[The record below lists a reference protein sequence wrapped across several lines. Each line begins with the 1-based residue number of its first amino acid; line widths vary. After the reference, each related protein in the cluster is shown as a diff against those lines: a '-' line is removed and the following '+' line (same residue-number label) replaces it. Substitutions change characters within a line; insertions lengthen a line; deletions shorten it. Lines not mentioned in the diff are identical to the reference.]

1 MEGVNRALAVL
12 ALVSLSA
19 ISCASSSSSKS
30 TNAPRSVIDM
40 DEPRRVVGTES
51 NVRVDA
57 EIREDSLSSG
67 GQIAITYQITNNR
80 AAAIAVADI
89 IPESSYDPDT
99 QTITVSI
106 GSEVPGNVLLPRL
119 VAIGPGET
127 KAFNS
132 AARIALA
139 LPRPSPGPAGRTR
152 APNALRLK
160 INFLGDT
167 APFAVLV
174 GIEQKAVSD
183 AKLADALFPR
193 WIELNE
199 VIYTN
204 SLPMEWTAPRA
215 ATSDAES
222 VGPTA
227 PRRRGRRP

>member
-1 MEGVNRALAVL
+1 MNRALAVL
-12 ALVSLSA
+12 VLASLSA
-19 ISCASSSSSKS
+19 ISCASSGTSPAS
-30 TNAPRSVIDM
+30 PVRSAIDM

-57 EIREDSLSSG
+57 EIREETVSSG
-67 GQIAITYQITNNR
+67 SQIAITYQITNNR
-80 AAAIAVADI
+80 AAPIAVADI

-139 LPRPSPGPAGRTR
+139 IPRAQPGPVGRTR
-152 APNALRLK
+152 VPNALRLR

-167 APFAVLV
+167 TPFAMLV
-174 GIEQKAVSD
+174 GIEEKAVND
-183 AKLADALFPR
+183 AKLADELFPR

-199 VIYTN
+199 AIYTN
-204 SLPMEWTAPRA
+204 SIPMEWTAPRA
-215 ATSDAES
+215 STSDAES
-222 VGPTA
+222 VAPTA